1 MKKHNI
7 NPGYSLDN
15 KSVVYFTK
23 VKDSSELINLV
34 ISRVNSIQ
42 TVCLNKEEMKQLK
55 KAIDKWEV

>member
-1 MKKHNI
+1 MKQHNI

-23 VKDSSELINLV
+23 VKDSPELTNLV

-42 TVCLNKEEMKQLK
+42 TICLNKIEFAMLK
-55 KAIDKWEV
+55 REIDKWEV